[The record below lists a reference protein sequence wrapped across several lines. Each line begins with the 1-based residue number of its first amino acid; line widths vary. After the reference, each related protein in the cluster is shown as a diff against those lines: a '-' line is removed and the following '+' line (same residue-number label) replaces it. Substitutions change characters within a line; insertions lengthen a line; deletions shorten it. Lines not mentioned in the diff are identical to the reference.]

1 MQTTVSDSR
10 PWTFYVLSFCFLLFL
25 AFLYGPM
32 LVIYVLSFQ
41 GPDGGLTFPLR
52 GVSTH
57 WFHELVVPGRSGDIS
72 GSFIRSVELAA
83 VVSIV
88 TVLMCVAAG
97 LGFRRRFLGSG
108 VVFYMA
114 IASLVMPGLFVGLGV
129 SLIYQL
135 LGWQTDWRES
145 GLGTQL
151 TWTLP
156 FGLLVMFAVIGR
168 FNRSYEEAAR
178 DLGATAWQG
187 TREVTLPILLPG
199 IIGVAMFGFTL
210 SYDEF
215 ARTVLTA
222 GSRNTLP
229 LEIWAMTTNVTS
241 PALYAVGTVTTLV
254 SFLVIGAALGSI
266 ALIQRQRSR
275 HAPSTSAAVASDGVF
290 AEPTLSNDHGRSTA
304 MAAAAAQNGKI
315 ELVGV
320 TKRYTLNGPAAVAD
334 LDLRIDHGAYCC
346 LLGPS
351 GCGKTTILR
360 MIAGHEHPTSG
371 DVLIGNR
378 NVTGMP
384 PVERGTAMM
393 FQSYA
398 LFPHRS
404 VIDNVAFALK
414 MRGVNKTDRYTT
426 ARGLLEKV
434 HLEAFA
440 NRLPTELSGGQQ
452 QRVALARALITNPRV
467 LLLDEPLSA
476 LDEYLRLR
484 MRGELRRIQRE
495 LGITFIHVTHTQLEA
510 TAVAD
515 VVVVMEQGKIEQAA
529 SARDIFL
536 HPRNAYVARFIG
548 GQNVLSG
555 SVERL
560 SEGRALAMTSV
571 GTRIEVP
578 LDGSRVSTGEGI
590 FATVRRDRIAVRRPA
605 PGEQRRDLLNSVSGE
620 IHAIENQGTYVKVTI
635 DVGDGEE
642 FVANVLDEDYFLD
655 PIDIGDRAI
664 ATWSASDVRLL
675 EDRLPATATSVVQPR
690 TVAA

>member
-1 MQTTVSDSR
+1 MQATISQGR
-10 PWTFYVLSFCFLLFL
+10 PWTFYTLTLCFVLFL

-32 LVIYVLSFQ
+32 LVIYILSFQ
-41 GPDGGLTFPLR
+41 GPEGGLTFPLR

-57 WFHELVVPGRSGDIS
+57 WFHDPIEPGRSGDIP
-72 GSFIRSVELAA
+72 GAFTRSMELAA
-83 VVSIV
+83 VVATL
-88 TVLMCVAAG
+88 TVVMCVSAG
-97 LGFRRRFLGSG
+97 LGFRRRFPGSG
-108 VVFYMA
+108 LVFYLA
-114 IASLVMPGLFVGLGV
+114 IASLVMPGLFVGLGI
-129 SLIYQL
+129 SLIFQL
-135 LGWQTDWRES
+135 LGWETDWRES
-145 GLGTQL
+145 GLGAQL

-199 IIGVAMFGFTL
+199 TIGVALFGFTL

-222 GSRNTLP
+222 GSVNTLP

-241 PALYAVGTVTTLV
+241 PSLYAVGTVTTFV
-254 SFLVIGAALGSI
+254 SFTVIGVALGSI
-266 ALIQRQRSR
+266 ALIQKRRTR
-275 HAPSTSAAVASDGVF
+275 HATAEIAAVPAQV
-290 AEPTLSNDHGRSTA
+290 TDHARKPA
-304 MAAAAAQNGKI
+304 MSAHPQNGSI

-320 TKRYTLNGPAAVAD
+320 TKTYTPGAPPAD
-334 LDLRIDHGAYCC
+334 LDLRVDHGTYCC

-360 MIAGHEHPTSG
+360 MIAGHEAPTSG
-371 DVLIGNR
+371 DVLIENR
-378 NVTGMP
+378 NVTNLA

-404 VIDNVAFALK
+404 VLDNVAFALK
-414 MRGVNKTDRYTT
+414 IRGIGKSERYAT
-426 ARGLLEKV
+426 ARELLEKV
-434 HLEAFA
+434 RLEAFA
-440 NRLPTELSGGQQ
+440 QRLPSELSGGQQ

-495 LGITFIHVTHTQLEA
+495 LGITFVHVTHTQLEA

-515 VVVVMEQGKIEQAA
+515 VVVVMEQGRIEQAA

-536 HPRNAYVARFIG
+536 YPRNAYVARFIG

-555 SVERL
+555 AVERL
-560 SEGRALAMTSV
+560 ADGRALMLT
-571 GTRIEVP
+571 GTGARVEVP
-578 LDGSRVSTGEGI
+578 LSGAHAVPGETL
-590 FATVRRDRIAVRRPA
+590 FAALRRDRITVRRPA
-605 PGEQRRDLLNSVSGE
+605 QGEAPVQQRCGRDPYDRKPGLLREGYPGYRR
-620 IHAIENQGTYVKVTI
+620 
-635 DVGDGEE
+635 
-642 FVANVLDEDYFLD
+642 
-655 PIDIGDRAI
+655 R
-664 ATWSASDVRLL
+664 
-675 EDRLPATATSVVQPR
+675 
-690 TVAA
+690 